1 MKKFIIDRVEEGFA
15 VCECEDLSH
24 ISVPINNFPF
34 EIKEGMTVILKN
46 GVYECDADAEK
57 ELKSKILALHKKLM
71 SEEDE

>member
-34 EIKEGMTVILKN
+34 EIKEGMTIILKN
-46 GVYECDADAEK
+46 GVYERDADAEK